1 MGEQDLNKIAEYQL
15 RPNIIDR
22 VSKDLIY
29 FGFPL
34 PTCTGEDDP
43 KWLIQV
49 YHRDSNGIERTGF
62 VNGRRNFNSAWSDRY
77 SLTYKMGA
85 GFSDIIPIGSISQ
98 NSSQAK

>member
-1 MGEQDLNKIAEYQL
+1 MAAEQDINKIAEYQL
-15 RPNIIDR
+15 RPNIVDR

-34 PTCTGEDDP
+34 PTCTSENDH

-62 VNGRRNFNSAWSDRY
+62 VNGKRTFNSAWSNRAN
-77 SLTYKMGA
+77 LTYKMGEN
-85 GFSDIIPIGSISQ
+85 FTETIPVAA
-98 NSSQAK
+98 QAK